1 MKGILFCL
9 LVVLVHPTLSQE
21 DILKLELKKFRENF
35 LSNHSSENTK
45 TKRAACDDG
54 KGNYGINSFNF
65 LAFILLTFN
74 IVANVNNN
82 LNNNNNNKNDQNI
95 NAISQNSNNVATNTN
110 AGNAIGVTVLPI
122 PGKRSID
129 IWRKI
134 SNINEVVMNP
144 NYSFLSARELSLV
157 LLVIVCPCPPFRSCQ
172 TLSQR
177 LTFDHF
183 WKVNFS
189 SLDKL

>member
-144 NYSFLSARELSLV
+144 NYSFYDHFSVRVSLSLA
-157 LLVIVCPCPPFRSCQ
+157 LLAIVCPCPSLRSCQ

-177 LTFDHF
+177 MTFDPF
-183 WKVNFS
+183 LRVNF
-189 SLDKL
+189 

>member
-1 MKGILFCL
+1 MGSTIWVYVMKGILFCL
-9 LVVLVHPTLSQE
+9 LVALVHPTLSQE

-110 AGNAIGVTVLPI
+110 AGNAIGVT
-122 PGKRSID
+122 
-129 IWRKI
+129 
-134 SNINEVVMNP
+134 
-144 NYSFLSARELSLV
+144 
-157 LLVIVCPCPPFRSCQ
+157 
-172 TLSQR
+172 
-177 LTFDHF
+177 
-183 WKVNFS
+183 
-189 SLDKL
+189 